1 MTEQSIY
8 SWEIEIFTIQKSP
21 DFLKKGAYI
30 WVFDW
35 HEIPHLG
42 FSLDG
47 QYYSISISGTNQ
59 HQESNKIWRL
69 AEIKTSPLFF
79 IHLKDQC
86 IQFKQINSL
95 FTKPIQEGETCLKPL
110 KELLALNSGKVETLT
125 HLIKKLEENKQVIGY
140 HSNGLHA
147 TMCLT
152 LLNYNKADVLEM
164 INNKI
169 QLYETRK

>member
-1 MTEQSIY
+1 MPPDWSYQVSTKPVLTPRKELIPSQS
-8 SWEIEIFTIQKSP
+8 
-21 DFLKKGAYI
+21 
-30 WVFDW
+30 
-35 HEIPHLG
+35 
-42 FSLDG
+42 
-47 QYYSISISGTNQ
+47 
-59 HQESNKIWRL
+59 
-69 AEIKTSPLFF
+69 
-79 IHLKDQC
+79 
-86 IQFKQINSL
+86 NSL

-110 KELLALNSGKVETLT
+110 KELLALNSDKVETLT

-152 LLNYNKADVLEM
+152 LLNYNKVDVLEM